1 MKKPDISRYFSMTKR
16 ERRNELNQTLW
27 LMPIRYIGV
36 AIVLSCIS
44 AFLDLYLEIDTYIPD
59 SITFEGTTARLLI
72 TTLIGGV
79 LTLSA
84 FTINS
89 LLVALT
95 TLSGQFSSRMVLNFI
110 SEPPTQHVL
119 GIFNGSFIYV
129 LLNIL
134 FLSNSSK
141 ETYFVIPV
149 LSVFITFAA
158 AVTFIY
164 FVNHTST
171 WLQVHNITSN
181 MKNTTKNTLRESL
194 LKETEPYRVRD
205 EQFIDRITN
214 NSEATTIMSKDS
226 GHIQSADF
234 KKIIDQAKADDV
246 VIELRASIGEFILD
260 NTPLFDYWQGSGPVD
275 ESKYNKLVRVDAKK
289 TEIQDLEFGLEKLVE
304 VAVKAIGNNDPLTV
318 NNTLYQITDLLK
330 EIGNATSFSP
340 FLVDDENHVRLK
352 LKYDGFDYF
361 LFKSFGY
368 IREYAGKNSTVI
380 ITIFEMLSLLAQSMD
395 SKVHDEIW
403 KFAEQTI
410 KGYQQFTLYEV
421 DCYYIVRN
429 LEEVALHTNH
439 SDGYEELK
447 DILPK
452 RIYTC

>member
-27 LMPIRYIGV
+27 LMPIRYIGI
-36 AIVLSCIS
+36 AIVLSCVS
-44 AFLDLYLEIDTYIPD
+44 AFLDLYLEVDAYIPD
-59 SITFEGTTARLLI
+59 TIVFEGTTARLLI
-72 TTLIGGV
+72 STLIGGV

-134 FLSNSSK
+134 FLSNSSQ
-141 ETYFVIPV
+141 ESYFVIPV

-194 LKETEPYRVRD
+194 LKRNRAL
-205 EQFIDRITN
+205 
-214 NSEATTIMSKDS
+214 SSK
-226 GHIQSADF
+226 
-234 KKIIDQAKADDV
+234 
-246 VIELRASIGEFILD
+246 
-260 NTPLFDYWQGSGPVD
+260 
-275 ESKYNKLVRVDAKK
+275 
-289 TEIQDLEFGLEKLVE
+289 
-304 VAVKAIGNNDPLTV
+304 
-318 NNTLYQITDLLK
+318 
-330 EIGNATSFSP
+330 
-340 FLVDDENHVRLK
+340 
-352 LKYDGFDYF
+352 
-361 LFKSFGY
+361 
-368 IREYAGKNSTVI
+368 
-380 ITIFEMLSLLAQSMD
+380 
-395 SKVHDEIW
+395 
-403 KFAEQTI
+403 
-410 KGYQQFTLYEV
+410 
-421 DCYYIVRN
+421 
-429 LEEVALHTNH
+429 
-439 SDGYEELK
+439 
-447 DILPK
+447 
-452 RIYTC
+452 

>member
-1 MKKPDISRYFSMTKR
+1 MSKRNIFTYFSMTKR

-27 LMPIRYIGV
+27 LMPARYIGI
-36 AIVLSCIS
+36 AIVLSAVS
-44 AFLDLYLEIDTYIPD
+44 VFLDTFLDVHQYLPHAM
-59 SITFEGTTARLLI
+59 TFNGTTVRLLV

-95 TLSGQFSSRMVLNFI
+95 TLSGQFSSRMILNFI
-110 SEPPTQHVL
+110 SDSATQHVL

-129 LLNIL
+129 LLNIMY
-134 FLSNSSK
+134 LSNSSN
-141 ETYFVIPV
+141 EAYFVIPF
-149 LSVFITFAA
+149 LSVLVTFMA

-181 MKNTTKNTLRESL
+181 MKQTTTSTIRTSL
-194 LKETEPYRVRD
+194 VEEIGEHRIKGDNYRD
-205 EQFIDRITN
+205 EITDT
-214 NSEATTIMSKDS
+214 SEPTVVLAAKS
-226 GHIQSADF
+226 GHLQSANF
-234 KKIIDQAKADDV
+234 PKIIEEARKDDA
-246 VIELRASIGEFILD
+246 VIALRASIGQYILE
-260 NTPLFDYWQGSGPVD
+260 NTPLLEYWHHGEHLDV
-275 ESKYNKLVRVDAKK
+275 EKYKELVRVEEKK

-304 VAVKAIGNNDPLTV
+304 VSVKGLGNNDPLTV

-340 FLVDDENHVRLK
+340 ILVDDTQHVRLK

-368 IREYAGKNSTVI
+368 IREYAGQNSTVI
-380 ITIFEMLSLLAQSMD
+380 ITILEMLHLLAQSMEPNVQ
-395 SKVHDEIW
+395 KEIW
-403 KFAEQTI
+403 SFAEQTI
-410 KGYQQFTLYEV
+410 KGYPHPLYEA
-421 DCYYIVRN
+421 DAHFILKNLKALAAQTQHSENYSR
-429 LEEVALHTNH
+429 LEETLLQKIH
-439 SDGYEELK
+439 S
-447 DILPK
+447 
-452 RIYTC
+452 